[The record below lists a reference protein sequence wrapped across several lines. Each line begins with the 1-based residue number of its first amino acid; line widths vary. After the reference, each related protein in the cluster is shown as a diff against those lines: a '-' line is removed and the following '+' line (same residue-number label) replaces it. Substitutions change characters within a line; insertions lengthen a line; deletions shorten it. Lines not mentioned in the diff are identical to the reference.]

1 MSNTPDDN
9 PAPVPKSKSKAKA
22 RKPKVLRSQKQSA
35 SPTPTPPAPKPM
47 QTETVTLA
55 SGEQRS
61 VSIEATN
68 DKEWNDLA
76 TLAEGATALSLDH
89 KDITHRT
96 IAAIAALRVAHE
108 EDWKSYCESKGM
120 KWRKEAK
127 SPFQCPVMWVLN
139 RMKTATGE
147 NHTSKGSMI
156 AGCLD
161 EYWEIHRSTG
171 VKPADI
177 AGWLDKMGGYT
188 AVYRERLDRLRD
200 PKDKIAERYGRYL
213 ALPALEQR
221 DIPDWLAGFD
231 GEVVVSAHINRH
243 SGKLEYRSVW
253 QPEGSQFWYSRLD
266 QFIAARPDYGKA
278 AEPVRAANASKH
290 VQDGDAWHETDAP
303 DKTTAPAEVAPA
315 GEADG
320 PEPRHDDN
328 PPLVETD
335 LRARLDPV
343 EAVIDASI
351 GDVMVGG
358 IAVEFEPDGG
368 EGPRP
373 AAALD
378 CKRPNGRCG
387 YGGCA
392 EQGRCLHQAAGQH
405 QQPELAVAHAS

>member
-1 MSNTPDDN
+1 
-9 PAPVPKSKSKAKA
+9 
-22 RKPKVLRSQKQSA
+22 
-35 SPTPTPPAPKPM
+35 M
-47 QTETVTLA
+47 QTETVNLA

-108 EDWKSYCESKGM
+108 DEWKSYCESRGL

-127 SPFQCPVMWVLN
+127 SPFQCAVMWVLN

-147 NHTSKGSMI
+147 SHTAKASMI

-161 EYWEIHRSTG
+161 EYWEIHRPTG
-171 VKPADI
+171 IEPPEI
-177 AGWLDKMGGYT
+177 AAWLDKMGGYT

-266 QFIAARPDYGKA
+266 QFITARPDYGKA
-278 AEPVRAANASKH
+278 AESVRPASAAQH
-290 VQDGDAWHETDAP
+290 IQDGDAWHEADP
-303 DKTTAPAEVAPA
+303 RDETTALAEAAPA

-320 PEPRHDDN
+320 PKSGHDGN
-328 PPLVETD
+328 LSPVETD
-335 LRARLDPV
+335 LRARLDRV
-343 EAVIDASI
+343 EAAIDASG
-351 GDVMVGG
+351 GDVTAGR
-358 IAVEFEPDGG
+358 IAVEPEPDGG
-368 EGPRP
+368 AGPRP
-373 AAALD
+373 LD
-378 CKRPNGRCG
+378 CRHPNGRCG
-387 YGGCA
+387 YGGCV
-392 EQGRCLHQAAGQH
+392 EQGHCLHQAAGQ
-405 QQPELAVAHAS
+405 QPELAAAHAS

>member
-1 MSNTPDDN
+1 MSNTPDDK
-9 PAPVPKSKSKAKA
+9 PAPATKTKAKA
-22 RKPKVLRSQKQSA
+22 RKPKVLRSQKQPTP
-35 SPTPTPPAPKPM
+35 PTPTPAPPAPKPM
-47 QTETVTLA
+47 QTETVKLA

-108 EDWKSYCESKGM
+108 DEWKSYCESRGL
-120 KWRKEAK
+120 KWRKEAN
-127 SPFQCPVMWVLN
+127 SPFQCAVMWVLN

-147 NHTSKGSMI
+147 SHTAKASMI

-161 EYWEIHRSTG
+161 EYWEIHRPTG
-171 VKPADI
+171 VKPADL

-213 ALPALEQR
+213 ALPPLEQR
-221 DIPDWLAGFD
+221 NIPEWLAGFD
-231 GEVVVSAHINRH
+231 GEVVVSAHINRD

-253 QPEGSQFWYSRLD
+253 RPEGSSFWYSRLD

-278 AEPVRAANASKH
+278 AEPVRPASAGQH
-290 VQDGDAWHETDAP
+290 IQDRDAWHEADP
-303 DKTTAPAEVAPA
+303 RDQTTALAEAAPA

-320 PEPRHDDN
+320 PEPGHDYN
-328 PPLVETD
+328 LSLVET
-335 LRARLDPV
+335 V
-343 EAVIDASI
+343 EAAIDASV
-351 GDVMVGG
+351 GDVMAGG
-358 IAVEFEPDGG
+358 IAVEPEPDGG
-368 EGPRP
+368 AGPRP
-373 AAALD
+373 FAALD

-392 EQGRCLHQAAGQH
+392 EQGHCLHQAAGQH
-405 QQPELAVAHAS
+405 PELAAAHAS